1 MGRTVTELTRR
12 EREAYRQALLRLK
25 EAEQARARKRADQAL
40 AIAREAA
47 GILRQEFGVRRVW
60 LFGSLAR
67 GRFDAGSDIDLAVD
81 GIDGKL
87 FLRALGRLLGL
98 DPEFPIDLVDLREA
112 RAGLRR
118 AVKSEGIPL

>member
-12 EREAYRQALLRLK
+12 EREAYRQALLRLE
-25 EAEQARARKRADQAL
+25 EAKQARARQRAERAL

-47 GILRQEFGVRRVW
+47 RILRQEFSVRRVW

-87 FLRALGRLLGL
+87 FLRALGRVLGL
-98 DPEFPIDLVDLREA
+98 DPDFPIDLVDLREA

-118 AVKSEGIPL
+118 AVESEGIPL